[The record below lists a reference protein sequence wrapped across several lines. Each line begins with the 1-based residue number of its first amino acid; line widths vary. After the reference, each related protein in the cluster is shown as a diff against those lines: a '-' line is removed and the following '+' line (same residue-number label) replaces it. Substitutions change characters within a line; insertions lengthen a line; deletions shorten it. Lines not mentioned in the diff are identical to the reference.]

1 MQKVLII
8 TYYWPPSG
16 GAGVQRW
23 VKLSKYLSRIE
34 IEPIVLTVDE
44 RYASYTQI
52 DESLLKDIPEDIKVY
67 KTKSFEPIRLYSRFV
82 GMKNVPTAG
91 FSNVDRS
98 KKSLKLL
105 SWLRSNLFIPDP
117 RKGWNKY
124 AFSMAEKIIKE
135 ENIRTVITTSPPNS
149 TQLIGLRLRRE
160 LGIKWIA
167 DFRDPWTDI
176 YYYDNLGHSDR
187 SKRIDL
193 GYEKSVI
200 NNADE
205 IISVSLGVEESL
217 KSKADHSKNNFHVV
231 YNGFD
236 PEDFEGMKIQKKENT
251 FTILYT
257 GSMADVYEPQVFFD
271 AVKKVRENHPEK
283 SIEIHMIGEVSK
295 KIIEYIR
302 SLELP
307 LTTKPRVPHSEIIKE
322 QKSADL
328 LFLVIPHVENEKGIL
343 TGKVFE
349 YIASNT
355 PILCL
360 AARDGEAGRIIEQG
374 KFGKTFERDQ
384 KNEIFAYLENL
395 IINDGKNEMIPDPRF
410 LNKFSRE
417 FQAHEIKNLI
427 LGTAR

>member
-160 LGIKWIA
+160 WGIKWIA

-176 YYYDNLGHSDR
+176 YYYDNLGQSDR

-193 GYEKSVI
+193 
-200 NNADE
+200 
-205 IISVSLGVEESL
+205 
-217 KSKADHSKNNFHVV
+217 V
-231 YNGFD
+231 Y
-236 PEDFEGMKIQKKENT
+236 
-251 FTILYT
+251 
-257 GSMADVYEPQVFFD
+257 
-271 AVKKVRENHPEK
+271 
-283 SIEIHMIGEVSK
+283 
-295 KIIEYIR
+295 
-302 SLELP
+302 
-307 LTTKPRVPHSEIIKE
+307 
-322 QKSADL
+322 
-328 LFLVIPHVENEKGIL
+328 
-343 TGKVFE
+343 
-349 YIASNT
+349 
-355 PILCL
+355 
-360 AARDGEAGRIIEQG
+360 
-374 KFGKTFERDQ
+374 
-384 KNEIFAYLENL
+384 
-395 IINDGKNEMIPDPRF
+395 
-410 LNKFSRE
+410 
-417 FQAHEIKNLI
+417 
-427 LGTAR
+427 